1 MNNIIY
7 NACIMHVCVR
17 LLYEATT
24 VCSVRGREEEDER
37 KGKRSGK
44 GRGAERE
51 EERKGNE
58 TRRVRGEMR

>member
-1 MNNIIY
+1 
-7 NACIMHVCVR
+7 MHVCVR